1 MVIREE
7 SEAMRRVLITLSL
20 ILNIILAFFLF
31 PNRNQSMH
39 LYSQRSFQE
48 IAEWALNSKDFLIG
62 EYNGVTVTEICTT
75 YSVPEIMHTHNV
87 DGRTAELSLE
97 EVYDGVILFSRKDE
111 VLAILSRSGKPEGI
125 GRPRDKRAY
134 CFN

>member
-1 MVIREE
+1 MIREE

-31 PNRNQSMH
+31 LNRSQSMH

-62 EYNGVTVTEICTT
+62 EYNGFTITEICTT

-97 EVYDGVILFSRKDE
+97 EVYDGVILFSGKDE

-134 CFN
+134 CFK